1 MKKYIKVVTFTF
13 AIASMAMFLGC
24 SQTSEQK
31 LADAKA
37 NAAEL
42 KQDVKIAIADQTEAA
57 KQVEWLNFK
66 NGAEIKIIAN
76 DKAIADYKVS
86 MTGTNGTRR
95 ANYNKKI
102 DALELKNKEL
112 RAKLQNY
119 PDTGKSTWEQF
130 KNEFNHD
137 MDELGAALK
146 DFAVN
151 NEK

>member
-1 MKKYIKVVTFTF
+1 MKNYIKIVLSVF
-13 AIASMAMFLGC
+13 ALVSMSMFLGC

-37 NAAEL
+37 NAADL
-42 KQDVKIAIADQTEAA
+42 KQDVKVAVADQTEAA

-66 NGAEIKIIAN
+66 SDAEIKIIAN
-76 DKAIADYKVS
+76 DKAIAEYKVS

-95 ANYNKKI
+95 AKYNKKI

-112 RAKLQNY
+112 KTKLQNY
-119 PDTGKSTWEQF
+119 PESGKSTWEQF

-137 MDELGAALK
+137 MDELGSALK

>member
-1 MKKYIKVVTFTF
+1 MNKYTKIVTFVF
-13 AIASMAMFLGC
+13 ALASMAMFMGC

-37 NAAEL
+37 NVVDL
-42 KQDVKIAIADQTEAA
+42 KQDVKVAVADQTEAA
-57 KQVEWLNFK
+57 RQVEWLNFK
-66 NGAEIKIIAN
+66 SNAEIKIISN

-86 MTGTNGTRR
+86 MTGTNGKRR

-112 RAKLQNY
+112 KAKLLNY
-119 PDTGKSTWEQF
+119 PESGKSSWEQF

-137 MDELGAALK
+137 MDELGSALK

>member
-1 MKKYIKVVTFTF
+1 MKKYMKIAMSVF
-13 AIASMAMFLGC
+13 ALVSMSMFLGC

-37 NAAEL
+37 NAADL
-42 KQDVKIAIADQTEAA
+42 KQDVKAAVADQTEAA
-57 KQVEWLNFK
+57 KQVEWLSFK
-66 NGAEIKIIAN
+66 SNAELKIIAN

-95 ANYNKKI
+95 SNYDKKI

-112 RAKLQNY
+112 KAKLDNY
-119 PDTGKSTWEQF
+119 PASGKSTWEQF
-130 KNEFNHD
+130 KNEFSHD
-137 MDELGAALK
+137 MDELGSALK

>member
-1 MKKYIKVVTFTF
+1 MSVF
-13 AIASMAMFLGC
+13 ALVSMSMFLGC

-37 NAAEL
+37 NAADL
-42 KQDVKIAIADQTEAA
+42 KQDVKAAVADQTEAA
-57 KQVEWLNFK
+57 KQVEWLSFK
-66 NGAEIKIIAN
+66 SNAELKIIAN

-86 MTGTNGTRR
+86 MTGTNGKRR
-95 ANYNKKI
+95 SNYDKKI

-112 RAKLQNY
+112 KAKLEKY
-119 PDTGKSTWEQF
+119 PETGKSTWEQF
-130 KNEFNHD
+130 KNEFSHD
-137 MDELGAALK
+137 MDELGSALK

>member
-1 MKKYIKVVTFTF
+1 MSVF
-13 AIASMAMFLGC
+13 ALVSMSMFLGC

-37 NAAEL
+37 NAADM
-42 KQDVKIAIADQTEAA
+42 KQDVKAAVADQTEAA
-57 KQVEWLNFK
+57 KQVEWLSFK
-66 NGAEIKIIAN
+66 SNAELKIIAN

-86 MTGTNGTRR
+86 MTGTNGKRR
-95 ANYNKKI
+95 SNYDKKI

-112 RAKLQNY
+112 KIKLENY
-119 PDTGKSTWEQF
+119 PESGKSTWEQF
-130 KNEFNHD
+130 KNEFSRD
-137 MDELGAALK
+137 MDELGSALK